1 MQTLDQFYDETQK
14 NFYPLKLMSC
24 YKNGNH
30 FTALFHD
37 GTKLK
42 KTINEK
48 DDHFIY
54 EFPSNFDLHIN
65 NKCDAGC
72 PYCHEN
78 STPNGETPSLKDF
91 VNSKFYDSVKS
102 GTEMAIGGGN
112 IFESPDIEVLLKA
125 NAKKG
130 IVSNVTVNQRHVVK
144 NLDTLKRWVEKK
156 LVYGIGLSLVDS
168 SDRTFWDAVDQLGEN
183 VVIHVIAGI
192 LSKNDYFFLRNRK
205 VLILGYKNLRR
216 GAAYFSDEVQKRI
229 NELKLDLINLS
240 NRVAVLSADCLAIE
254 QLDFKTVLNI
264 KDIDWNFLY
273 QGSDTDVKDA
283 DGNITCST
291 MYIDLCNGPTCARM
305 STAAL
310 DKRFKFSYDESIE
323 DVFKKSIQGW

>member
-1 MQTLDQFYDETQK
+1 MDKKEATEFAKRYSSKDVLSVYQ
-14 NFYPLKLMSC
+14 
-24 YKNGNH
+24 NGNH
-30 FTALFHD
+30 WVAIFSD
-37 GTKLK
+37 GTKAK
-42 KTINEK
+42 FTE
-48 DDHFIY
+48 DEEATYFTYDFA
-54 EFPSNFDLHIN
+54 ENFDLHIN

-78 STPNGETPSLKDF
+78 STPNGETPSLQDF
-91 VNSKFYDSVKS
+91 VSSKFYDSLRS

-112 IFESPDIEVLLKA
+112 IFESPDIEILLKA
-125 NAKKG
+125 NAEKG

-144 NLDTLKRWVEKK
+144 NLDTLKRWVEQK

-168 SDRTFWDAVDQLGEN
+168 SDNAFWDAVNKLGEN

-192 LSKNDYFFLRNRK
+192 LTKNDYIYLRNRK

-216 GAAYFSDEVQKRI
+216 GASYFNDEVQARI
-229 NELKLDLINLS
+229 DELKSNLINLS

>member
-1 MQTLDQFYDETQK
+1 MDKKEATEFAKQYSSKDVLAVYQ
-14 NFYPLKLMSC
+14 
-24 YKNGNH
+24 NGNH
-30 FTALFHD
+30 WVAIFSD
-37 GTKLK
+37 GTKAK
-42 KTINEK
+42 FTEDEK
-48 DDHFIY
+48 ATHFTY
-54 EFPSNFDLHIN
+54 DFPSNFDLHIN

-78 STPNGETPSLKDF
+78 STPNGETPSLQDF
-91 VNSKFYDSVKS
+91 VDSKFYDSLKS

-112 IFESPDIEVLLKA
+112 IFESPDIEILLKA
-125 NAKKG
+125 NAEKG

-144 NLDTLKRWVEKK
+144 NLDTLKRWVEQK
-156 LVYGIGLSLVDS
+156 LIYGIGLSLVDS
-168 SDRTFWDAVDQLGEN
+168 SDNTFWDAVNKLGEN

-192 LSKNDYFFLRNRK
+192 LTKNDYIYLRNRK

-216 GAAYFSDEVQKRI
+216 GASYFNDEVQAKI
-229 NELKLDLINLS
+229 DELKSNLINLS

>member
-1 MQTLDQFYDETQK
+1 MDKKEATDFAKRYSSKDVLSVYQ
-14 NFYPLKLMSC
+14 
-24 YKNGNH
+24 NGNH
-30 FTALFHD
+30 WVAIFSD
-37 GTKLK
+37 GTKAK
-42 KTINEK
+42 FTEDEK
-48 DDHFIY
+48 ATHFTY
-54 EFPSNFDLHIN
+54 DFAENFDLHIN

-78 STPNGETPSLKDF
+78 STPNGETPPLQDF
-91 VNSKFYDSVKS
+91 VDSKFYDSLKS

-112 IFESPDIEVLLKA
+112 IFESSDIEVLLKA
-125 NAKKG
+125 NAEKG

-144 NLDTLKRWVEKK
+144 NLDTLKRWVEQK

-168 SDRTFWDAVDQLGEN
+168 SDRIFWDAVDQLGEN

-192 LSKNDYFFLRNRK
+192 LTKNDYFFLRNRK

-216 GAAYFSDEVQKRI
+216 GASYFNDEVQKRI
-229 NELKLDLINLS
+229 DELKSNLINLS